1 MSVVRVLLSA
11 FLCLVCLSAAGAV
24 TIAKPQG
31 KAILIISGNIANTN
45 ADGAAQFDRDM
56 LEALGM
62 ETVET
67 TTPWH
72 DGRVRFE
79 GVPLAKLM
87 DVVGAKGSSITAVA
101 LNDYTSTIPMED
113 FRKFNVILAVKLDG
127 KYMTVREK
135 GPLFVIYPYD
145 SDPELQKQTY
155 YSRSAWQVARLIVE

>member
-11 FLCLVCLSAAGAV
+11 FLCLVWLSAAGAE

-31 KAILIISGNIANTN
+31 KAILTISGNIANTN
-45 ADGAAQFDRDM
+45 ADGVAQFDRDM

-101 LNDYTSTIPMED
+101 LNDYTSMIPMED